1 MKRIKIISCIVTAAM
16 ILGLAAGC
24 SKTKKV
30 TTESVEKACEAL
42 DYEEYDVGDLEDGQL
57 EPGDIDD
64 GIYVVIDGDDIED
77 LADENEASVSSIGL
91 DEVLESDDIESA
103 ALFIKGDG
111 LEDFA
116 DDVDGLQDIE
126 NLADAE
132 FELIIGMQ
140 ATLKDDDKVEDIMDY
155 LEDML
160 DEYDLD
166 VDDLTAQ
173 EYYRS
178 KTEGY
183 LKFNIDIQEL
193 WAIAQENDDLMD
205 LLEEA
210 DMEDQIED
218 LFDSVSGNICVS
230 YQISGNNL
238 IVVVGAAFNSKGDSL
253 NAMCSKLGIDNP
265 SKLKTNEVFAE
276 GIIDSLVSNV
286 AKYMSYAYAAEAEY
300 NGF

>member
-1 MKRIKIISCIVTAAM
+1 MV
-16 ILGLAAGC
+16 LGLAAGC

-42 DYEEYDVGDLEDGQL
+42 DYEEYDVDDLQDAKLDGGDV
-57 EPGDIDD
+57 DD
-64 GIYVVIDGDDIED
+64 GFYVIIDEDAIED
-77 LADENEASVSSIGL
+77 MADENESSLSSIGL
-91 DEVLESDDIESA
+91 DEVIEADDVESA
-103 ALFIKGDG
+103 ALFMKSTG
-111 LEDFA
+111 LEDFQ

-126 NLADAE
+126 NLGDAE
-132 FELIIGMQ
+132 FDLIIGMQ

-183 LKFNIDIQEL
+183 LKFNIDIQDL
-193 WAIAQENDDLMD
+193 WEIAQENDDLMD

-210 DMEDQIED
+210 DMEDQFED
-218 LFDSVSGNICVS
+218 LFDSISGNICVS

-238 IVVVGAAFNSKGDSL
+238 IVVIGAAFNSKGDSL
-253 NAMCSKLGIDNP
+253 NDMCSKLGIDNP
-265 SKLKTNEVFAE
+265 SKLKTNEAFAE
-276 GIIDSLVSNV
+276 GIIDSLMSNV
-286 AKYMSYAYAAEAEY
+286 SKYMSYAYAAEAEY

>member
-16 ILGLAAGC
+16 VLGLAAGC

-30 TTESVEKACEAL
+30 TTENVEKACEAL
-42 DYEEYDVGDLEDGQL
+42 DYEEYDVDDLEDGQL

-91 DEVLESDDIESA
+91 DEVLEADDVESA

-238 IVVVGAAFNSKGDSL
+238 IVVIGAAFNSKGDSL
-253 NAMCSKLGIDNP
+253 NDMCSKLGIDNP

>member
-16 ILGLAAGC
+16 VLGLAAGC

-42 DYEEYDVGDLEDGQL
+42 DYEEYDVDDLEDGQL

-91 DEVLESDDIESA
+91 DEVLEADDVESA

-238 IVVVGAAFNSKGDSL
+238 IVVIGATFNSKGDSL
-253 NAMCSKLGIDNP
+253 NDMCSKLGIDNP

-276 GIIDSLVSNV
+276 GIIDSLMTNV

>member
-16 ILGLAAGC
+16 FLGLAAGC

-42 DYEEYDVGDLEDGQL
+42 DYEEYDVDDLQDAKLDGGDV
-57 EPGDIDD
+57 DD
-64 GIYVVIDGDDIED
+64 GFYVIIDEDAIED
-77 LADENEASVSSIGL
+77 MADENESSLSSIGL
-91 DEVLESDDIESA
+91 DEVIEADDVESA
-103 ALFIKGDG
+103 ALFMKSTG
-111 LEDFA
+111 LEDFQ

-126 NLADAE
+126 NLGDAE
-132 FELIIGMQ
+132 FDLVIGMQ

-183 LKFNIDIQEL
+183 LKFNIDIQDL
-193 WAIAQENDDLMD
+193 WEIAQENDDLMD

-210 DMEDQIED
+210 DMEDQFED
-218 LFDSVSGNICVS
+218 LFDSISGNICVS

-238 IVVVGAAFNSKGDSL
+238 IVVIGAAFNSKGDSL
-253 NAMCSKLGIDNP
+253 NDMCSKLGIDNP
-265 SKLKTNEVFAE
+265 SKLKTNEAFAE
-276 GIIDSLVSNV
+276 GIIDSLMSNV

>member
-16 ILGLAAGC
+16 VLGLAAGC

-42 DYEEYDVGDLEDGQL
+42 DYEEYDVDDLQDAKLDGGDV
-57 EPGDIDD
+57 DD
-64 GIYVVIDGDDIED
+64 GFYVIIDEDAIED
-77 LADENEASVSSIGL
+77 MADENESSLSSIGL
-91 DEVLESDDIESA
+91 DEVIEADDVESA
-103 ALFIKGDG
+103 ALFMKSTG
-111 LEDFA
+111 LEDFQ

-126 NLADAE
+126 NLGDAE
-132 FELIIGMQ
+132 FDLIIGMQ

-183 LKFNIDIQEL
+183 LKFNIDIQDL
-193 WAIAQENDDLMD
+193 WEIAQENDDLMD

-210 DMEDQIED
+210 DMEDQFED
-218 LFDSVSGNICVS
+218 LFDSISGNICVS

-238 IVVVGAAFNSKGDSL
+238 IVVIGVAFNSKGDSL
-253 NAMCSKLGIDNP
+253 NDMCSKLGIDNP
-265 SKLKTNEVFAE
+265 SKLKTNEAFAE
-276 GIIDSLVSNV
+276 GIIDSLMSNV
-286 AKYMSYAYAAEAEY
+286 SKYMSYAYAAEAEY

>member
-16 ILGLAAGC
+16 VLGLAAGC

-42 DYEEYDVGDLEDGQL
+42 DYEEYDVDDLEDGQL
-57 EPGDIDD
+57 EPGDVDD
-64 GIYVVIDGDDIED
+64 GIYVVIDEDDIED

-91 DEVLESDDIESA
+91 DEVIEADDVESA

-126 NLADAE
+126 NLGDAE

-183 LKFNIDIQEL
+183 LKFNIDIQDL
-193 WAIAQENDDLMD
+193 WEIAQENDDLMD

-218 LFDSVSGNICVS
+218 LFDSISGNICVS

-238 IVVVGAAFNSKGDSL
+238 IVVIGAAFNSKGDSL
-253 NAMCSKLGIDNP
+253 NDMCSKLGIDNP
-265 SKLKTNEVFAE
+265 SKLKTNEAFAE
-276 GIIDSLVSNV
+276 GIIDSLMSNV

>member
-16 ILGLAAGC
+16 VLGLAAGC

-42 DYEEYDVGDLEDGQL
+42 DYEEYDVDDLEDGQL

-64 GIYVVIDGDDIED
+64 GFYVVIDGDDIED
-77 LADENEASVSSIGL
+77 LADENEASISSIGL
-91 DEVLESDDIESA
+91 DEVIEADDIESA

-238 IVVVGAAFNSKGDSL
+238 IVVIGAAFNSKGDSL
-253 NAMCSKLGIDNP
+253 NDMCSKLGIDNP

>member
-1 MKRIKIISCIVTAAM
+1 M
-16 ILGLAAGC
+16 
-24 SKTKKV
+24 
-30 TTESVEKACEAL
+30 
-42 DYEEYDVGDLEDGQL
+42 
-57 EPGDIDD
+57 
-64 GIYVVIDGDDIED
+64 
-77 LADENEASVSSIGL
+77 ADENEASISSFGL
-91 DEVLESDDIESA
+91 DEVIEADDVESA

-126 NLADAE
+126 NLGDAE

-183 LKFNIDIQEL
+183 LKFNIDIQDL
-193 WAIAQENDDLMD
+193 WEIAQENDDLMD

-210 DMEDQIED
+210 DMEDQFED
-218 LFDSVSGNICVS
+218 LFDSISGNICVS

-238 IVVVGAAFNSKGDSL
+238 IVVIGAAFNSKGDSL
-253 NAMCSKLGIDNP
+253 NDMCSKLGIDNP

>member
-16 ILGLAAGC
+16 VLGLAAGC

-42 DYEEYDVGDLEDGQL
+42 DYEEYDVDDLEDGQL

-91 DEVLESDDIESA
+91 DEVLEADDVESA

-238 IVVVGAAFNSKGDSL
+238 IVVIGAAFNSKGDSL
-253 NAMCSKLGIDNP
+253 NDMCSKLGIDNP

>member
-16 ILGLAAGC
+16 VLGLAAGC

-42 DYEEYDVGDLEDGQL
+42 DYEEYDVDDLQDAKLDGGDV
-57 EPGDIDD
+57 DD
-64 GIYVVIDGDDIED
+64 GFYVIIDEDAIED
-77 LADENEASVSSIGL
+77 MADENESSLSSIGL
-91 DEVLESDDIESA
+91 DEVIEADDVESA

-126 NLADAE
+126 NLGDAE
-132 FELIIGMQ
+132 FDLIIGMQ

-183 LKFNIDIQEL
+183 LKFNIDIQDL
-193 WAIAQENDDLMD
+193 WEIAQENDDLMD
-205 LLEEA
+205 LFEEA

-218 LFDSVSGNICVS
+218 LFDSISGNICVS

-238 IVVVGAAFNSKGDSL
+238 IVVIGAAFNSKGDSL
-253 NAMCSKLGIDNP
+253 NDMCSKLGIDNP
-265 SKLKTNEVFAE
+265 SKLKTNEAFAE
-276 GIIDSLVSNV
+276 GIIDSLMSYA

>member
-1 MKRIKIISCIVTAAM
+1 MKRIKIISCVVTAAM
-16 ILGLAAGC
+16 VLGLAAGC

-42 DYEEYDVGDLEDGQL
+42 DYEEYDVDDLQDAELDGGDV
-57 EPGDIDD
+57 DD
-64 GIYVVIDGDDIED
+64 GFYVIIDEDAIED
-77 LADENEASVSSIGL
+77 MADENESSLSSIGL
-91 DEVLESDDIESA
+91 DEVLEADDVESA
-103 ALFIKGDG
+103 AVFMKSTG
-111 LEDFA
+111 LEDFQ
-116 DDVDGLQDIE
+116 DDADGLQDIE
-126 NLADAE
+126 NLGDAE
-132 FELIIGMQ
+132 FDLIIGMQ

-183 LKFNIDIQEL
+183 LKFNIDIQDL
-193 WAIAQENDDLMD
+193 WEIAQENDDLMD

-218 LFDSVSGNICVS
+218 LFDSISGNICVS

-238 IVVVGAAFNSKGDSL
+238 IVVIGAAFNSKGDSL
-253 NAMCSKLGIDNP
+253 NDMCSKLGIDNP
-265 SKLKTNEVFAE
+265 SKLKTNEAFAE
-276 GIIDSLVSNV
+276 GIIDSLMSNV
-286 AKYMSYAYAAEAEY
+286 AQYMSYAYAAEAEY

>member
-16 ILGLAAGC
+16 VLGLAAGC

-42 DYEEYDVGDLEDGQL
+42 DYEEYDVDDLEDGQL

-91 DEVLESDDIESA
+91 DEVLEADDVESA

-238 IVVVGAAFNSKGDSL
+238 IVVIGAAFNSKGDSL
-253 NAMCSKLGIDNP
+253 NDMCSKLGIDNP

-276 GIIDSLVSNV
+276 GIIDSLMSNV

>member
-16 ILGLAAGC
+16 VLGLAAGC

-42 DYEEYDVGDLEDGQL
+42 DYEEYDVDDLEDGQL

-91 DEVLESDDIESA
+91 DEVLEADDVESA

-238 IVVVGAAFNSKGDSL
+238 IVVIGAAFNSKGDSL
-253 NAMCSKLGIDNP
+253 NDMCNKLGIDNP

-276 GIIDSLVSNV
+276 GIIDSLMTNV

>member
-16 ILGLAAGC
+16 VLGLAAGC

-91 DEVLESDDIESA
+91 DEVLEADDVESA

-238 IVVVGAAFNSKGDSL
+238 IVVIGAAFNSKGDSL
-253 NAMCSKLGIDNP
+253 NDMCSKLGIDNP

-276 GIIDSLVSNV
+276 GIIDSLISNV
-286 AKYMSYAYAAEAEY
+286 AKYMSYSYAAEAEY

>member
-1 MKRIKIISCIVTAAM
+1 MKRIKIISCIITAAM
-16 ILGLAAGC
+16 VLGLAAGC

-30 TTESVEKACEAL
+30 TTENVEKACEAL
-42 DYEEYDVGDLEDGQL
+42 DYEEYDVDDLQDAKLEGGDV
-57 EPGDIDD
+57 DD
-64 GIYVVIDGDDIED
+64 GFYVIIDEDAIED
-77 LADENEASVSSIGL
+77 MADENESSLSSIGL
-91 DEVLESDDIESA
+91 DEVLEADDVESA
-103 ALFIKGDG
+103 ALFMKSTG
-111 LEDFA
+111 LEDFQ

-126 NLADAE
+126 NLGDAE
-132 FELIIGMQ
+132 FDLIIGMQ

-183 LKFNIDIQEL
+183 LKFNIDIQDL
-193 WAIAQENDDLMD
+193 WEIAQENDDLMD

-210 DMEDQIED
+210 DMEDQFED
-218 LFDSVSGNICVS
+218 LFDSISGNICVS

-238 IVVVGAAFNSKGDSL
+238 IVVIGAAFNSKGDSL
-253 NAMCSKLGIDNP
+253 NDMCSKLGIDNP
-265 SKLKTNEVFAE
+265 SKLKTNEAFAE
-276 GIIDSLVSNV
+276 GIIDSLMSYA

>member
-16 ILGLAAGC
+16 VLGLAAGC

-42 DYEEYDVGDLEDGQL
+42 DYEEYDVDDLQDAELDGGDV
-57 EPGDIDD
+57 DD
-64 GIYVVIDGDDIED
+64 GFYVIIDEDAIED
-77 LADENEASVSSIGL
+77 MADENEASISSFGL
-91 DEVLESDDIESA
+91 DEVIEADDIESA
-103 ALFIKGDG
+103 AVFMKSTG
-111 LEDFA
+111 LEDFQ
-116 DDVDGLQDIE
+116 DNVDGLQDIE
-126 NLADAE
+126 NLGDAE
-132 FELIIGMQ
+132 FDLIIGMQ

-183 LKFNIDIQEL
+183 LKFNIDIQDL
-193 WAIAQENDDLMD
+193 WEIAQENDDLMD

-218 LFDSVSGNICVS
+218 LFDSISGNICVS

-238 IVVVGAAFNSKGDSL
+238 IVVIGAAFNSKGDSL
-253 NAMCSKLGIDNP
+253 NDMCSKLGIDNP
-265 SKLKTNEVFAE
+265 SKLKTNEAFAE
-276 GIIDSLVSNV
+276 GIIDSLMSNV

>member
-1 MKRIKIISCIVTAAM
+1 MKKAKIIACLVAASM
-16 ILGLAAGC
+16 VLGLMAGC
-24 SKTKKV
+24 GKTKKV
-30 TTESVEKACEAL
+30 TTEQVEKACEAL
-42 DYEEYDVGDLEDGQL
+42 DYDEYDVEDLEGDGDLEPSDL
-57 EPGDIDD
+57 DD
-64 GIYVVIDGDDIED
+64 GIYVVIDEDDIED
-77 LADENEASVSSIGL
+77 MADENEASISSFGL
-91 DEVLESDDIESA
+91 DEVIEADDVESV

-126 NLADAE
+126 NLGDAE

-183 LKFNIDIQEL
+183 LKFNLDIQDMWE
-193 WAIAQENDDLMD
+193 IAQENDDLMD
-205 LLEEA
+205 LFEEA
-210 DMEDQIED
+210 DMEDEIED

-238 IVVVGAAFNSKGDSL
+238 IVVFGVAFNSKGDCL
-253 NAMCSKLGIDNP
+253 NDMCGKLGIDNP
-265 SKLKTNEVFAE
+265 SKLKTNQVFAE
-276 GIIDSLVSNV
+276 SIIESIMDS
-286 AKYMSYAYAAEAEY
+286 AMKYMSYASAYSD
-300 NGF
+300 

>member
-16 ILGLAAGC
+16 VLGLAAGC

-42 DYEEYDVGDLEDGQL
+42 DYEEYDVDDLEDGQL

-64 GIYVVIDGDDIED
+64 GIYIVIDEDEIED

-91 DEVLESDDIESA
+91 DEVIEADDVESA

-183 LKFNIDIQEL
+183 LKFNIDIQDL
-193 WAIAQENDDLMD
+193 WEIAQENDDLMD

-238 IVVVGAAFNSKGDSL
+238 IMVFGVAFNSKGDSL
-253 NAMCSKLGIDNP
+253 NDMCSKLGIDNP
-265 SKLKTNEVFAE
+265 SKLKTNEAFAE
-276 GIIDSLVSNV
+276 GIIDSLMSNV

>member
-16 ILGLAAGC
+16 VLGLAAGC

-57 EPGDIDD
+57 EPGDVDD
-64 GIYVVIDGDDIED
+64 GIYVVIDEDDIED

-91 DEVLESDDIESA
+91 DEVLEADDVESA

-238 IVVVGAAFNSKGDSL
+238 IVVIGAAFNSKGDSL
-253 NAMCSKLGIDNP
+253 NDMCSKLGIDNP
-265 SKLKTNEVFAE
+265 SKLKTNEAFAE
-276 GIIDSLVSNV
+276 GIIDSLISNV

>member
-42 DYEEYDVGDLEDGQL
+42 DYEEYDVDDLEDGKL

-253 NAMCSKLGIDNP
+253 NDMCSKLGIDNP

>member
-253 NAMCSKLGIDNP
+253 NDMCSKLGIDNP

>member
-16 ILGLAAGC
+16 VLGLAAGC

-42 DYEEYDVGDLEDGQL
+42 DYEEYDVDDLQDAKLDGGDV
-57 EPGDIDD
+57 DD
-64 GIYVVIDGDDIED
+64 GFYVIIDEDAIED
-77 LADENEASVSSIGL
+77 MADENESSLSSIGL
-91 DEVLESDDIESA
+91 DEVIEADDVESA
-103 ALFIKGDG
+103 ALFMKSTG
-111 LEDFA
+111 LEDFQ

-126 NLADAE
+126 NLGDAE
-132 FELIIGMQ
+132 FDLIIGMQ

-183 LKFNIDIQEL
+183 LKFNIDIQDL
-193 WAIAQENDDLMD
+193 WEIAQENDDLMD

-210 DMEDQIED
+210 DMEDQFED
-218 LFDSVSGNICVS
+218 LFDSISGNICVS

-238 IVVVGAAFNSKGDSL
+238 IVVIGAAFNSKGDSL
-253 NAMCSKLGIDNP
+253 NDMCSKLGIDNP
-265 SKLKTNEVFAE
+265 SKLKTNEAFAE
-276 GIIDSLVSNV
+276 GIIDSLMSNV
-286 AKYMSYAYAAEAEY
+286 SKYMSYAYAAEAEY

>member
-16 ILGLAAGC
+16 VLGLAAGC

-42 DYEEYDVGDLEDGQL
+42 DYEEYDVDDLQDAQLDGGDV
-57 EPGDIDD
+57 DD
-64 GIYVVIDGDDIED
+64 GFYVIIDEDAIED
-77 LADENEASVSSIGL
+77 MADENESSLSSIGL
-91 DEVLESDDIESA
+91 DEVLEADDVESA
-103 ALFIKGDG
+103 AVFMKSTG
-111 LEDFA
+111 LEDFQ
-116 DDVDGLQDIE
+116 DNVDGLQDIE
-126 NLADAE
+126 NLGDAE
-132 FELIIGMQ
+132 FDLVIGMQ

-183 LKFNIDIQEL
+183 LKFNIDIQDL
-193 WAIAQENDDLMD
+193 WEIAQENDDLMD

-210 DMEDQIED
+210 DMEDQFED
-218 LFDSVSGNICVS
+218 LFDSISGNICVS

-238 IVVVGAAFNSKGDSL
+238 IVVIGAAFNSKGDSL
-253 NAMCSKLGIDNP
+253 NDMCSKLGIDNP
-265 SKLKTNEVFAE
+265 SKLKTNQDFAE
-276 GIIDSLVSNV
+276 SIVESIMDY
-286 AKYMSYAYAAEAEY
+286 AMKYMSYAYSSY
-300 NGF
+300 DF

>member
-42 DYEEYDVGDLEDGQL
+42 DYEEYDVDDLEDGQL

-91 DEVLESDDIESA
+91 DEVLEADDVESA

-183 LKFNIDIQEL
+183 LKFNIDIQDL
-193 WAIAQENDDLMD
+193 WEIAQENDDLMD

-210 DMEDQIED
+210 DMEDQFED
-218 LFDSVSGNICVS
+218 LFDSISGNICVS

-238 IVVVGAAFNSKGDSL
+238 IVVIGAAFNSKGDSL
-253 NAMCSKLGIDNP
+253 NDMCSKLGIDNP

-276 GIIDSLVSNV
+276 GIIDSLMTNV

>member
-1 MKRIKIISCIVTAAM
+1 MKRFKIISCVVAASM
-16 ILGLAAGC
+16 VLGLAAGC

-42 DYEEYDVGDLEDGQL
+42 DYEEYDVDDLQDAQLDGGDV
-57 EPGDIDD
+57 DD
-64 GIYVVIDGDDIED
+64 GFYVIIDEDAIED
-77 LADENEASVSSIGL
+77 MADENESSLSSIGL
-91 DEVLESDDIESA
+91 DEVLEADDIESA
-103 ALFIKGDG
+103 AVFMKSTG
-111 LEDFA
+111 LEDFQ

-126 NLADAE
+126 NLVDTE
-132 FELIIGMQ
+132 FDLIFGMQ

-166 VDDLTAQ
+166 VDDLTSQ

-183 LKFNIDIQEL
+183 LKFNIDIQDL
-193 WAIAQENDDLMD
+193 WEIAQENDDLMD
-205 LLEEA
+205 LFEEA
-210 DMEDQIED
+210 DMEDAAEE
-218 LFDSVSGNICVS
+218 LFDSTSGYICVS

-238 IVVVGAAFNSKGDSL
+238 IVVIGAAFNSKGDSL
-253 NAMCSKLGIDNP
+253 NDMCSKLGIENP

-276 GIIDSLVSNV
+276 SIIESVMDNV
-286 AKYMSYAYAAEAEY
+286 TKYLSYAYSAQMNY
-300 NGF
+300 DF

>member
-1 MKRIKIISCIVTAAM
+1 MKRIKIISCIVTATM
-16 ILGLAAGC
+16 VLGLAAGC

-42 DYEEYDVGDLEDGQL
+42 DYEEYDVDDLEDGQL

-91 DEVLESDDIESA
+91 DEVLEADDVESA

-238 IVVVGAAFNSKGDSL
+238 IVVIGAAFNSKGDSL
-253 NAMCSKLGIDNP
+253 NDMCSKLGIDNP

-276 GIIDSLVSNV
+276 GIIDSLMSNV

>member
-16 ILGLAAGC
+16 VLGLAAGC

-30 TTESVEKACEAL
+30 TTENVEKACEAL

-91 DEVLESDDIESA
+91 DEVLEADDIESA

-253 NAMCSKLGIDNP
+253 NDMCSKLGIDNP

>member
-16 ILGLAAGC
+16 VLGLAAGC

-30 TTESVEKACEAL
+30 TTENVEKACEAL
-42 DYEEYDVGDLEDGQL
+42 DYEEYDVDDFQDAKLEGGDV
-57 EPGDIDD
+57 DD
-64 GIYVVIDGDDIED
+64 GFYVIIDEDAIED
-77 LADENEASVSSIGL
+77 MADENESSLSSIGL
-91 DEVLESDDIESA
+91 DEVLEADDIESA
-103 ALFIKGDG
+103 AVFMKSTG
-111 LEDFA
+111 LEDFQ
-116 DDVDGLQDIE
+116 DNVDGLQDIE
-126 NLADAE
+126 NLGDAE
-132 FELIIGMQ
+132 FDLIIGMQ

-183 LKFNIDIQEL
+183 LKFNIDIQDL
-193 WAIAQENDDLMD
+193 WEIAQENDDLMD

-210 DMEDQIED
+210 DMEDQFED
-218 LFDSVSGNICVS
+218 LFDSISGNICVS

-238 IVVVGAAFNSKGDSL
+238 IVVIGAAFNSKGDSL
-253 NAMCSKLGIDNP
+253 NDMCSKLGIDNP
-265 SKLKTNEVFAE
+265 SKLKTNEAFAE
-276 GIIDSLVSNV
+276 GIIDSLMSYA

>member
-16 ILGLAAGC
+16 VLGLAAGC

-42 DYEEYDVGDLEDGQL
+42 DYEEYDVDDLQDAKLDGGDV
-57 EPGDIDD
+57 DD
-64 GIYVVIDGDDIED
+64 GFYVIIDEDAIED
-77 LADENEASVSSIGL
+77 MADENESSLSSIGL
-91 DEVLESDDIESA
+91 DEVIEADDVESA

-126 NLADAE
+126 NLGDAE

-183 LKFNIDIQEL
+183 LKFNIDIQDL
-193 WAIAQENDDLMD
+193 WEIAQENDDLMD

-210 DMEDQIED
+210 DMEDQFED
-218 LFDSVSGNICVS
+218 LFDSISGNICVS

-238 IVVVGAAFNSKGDSL
+238 IVVIGAAFNSKGDSL
-253 NAMCSKLGIDNP
+253 NDMCSKLGIDNP
-265 SKLKTNEVFAE
+265 SKLKTNEAFAE
-276 GIIDSLVSNV
+276 GIIDSLMSNV

>member
-16 ILGLAAGC
+16 VLGLAAGC

-30 TTESVEKACEAL
+30 TTENVEKACEAL

-253 NAMCSKLGIDNP
+253 NDMCSKLGIDNP

>member
-1 MKRIKIISCIVTAAM
+1 MKRIKIVSCIVTAAM
-16 ILGLAAGC
+16 VLGLAAGC

-30 TTESVEKACEAL
+30 TTENVEKACEAL
-42 DYEEYDVGDLEDGQL
+42 DYEEYDVDDLQDAELDGGDV
-57 EPGDIDD
+57 DD
-64 GIYVVIDGDDIED
+64 GFYVIIDEDAIED
-77 LADENEASVSSIGL
+77 MADENESSLSSIGL
-91 DEVLESDDIESA
+91 DEVLEADDIESA
-103 ALFIKGDG
+103 AVFMKSTG
-111 LEDFA
+111 LEDFQ

-126 NLADAE
+126 NLGDAE
-132 FELIIGMQ
+132 FDLIIGMQ

-183 LKFNIDIQEL
+183 LKFNIDIQDL
-193 WAIAQENDDLMD
+193 WEIAQENDDLMD

-218 LFDSVSGNICVS
+218 LFDSNSGNICVS

-238 IVVVGAAFNSKGDSL
+238 IVVIGAAFNSKGNSL
-253 NAMCSKLGIDNP
+253 NDMCSKLGIDNP
-265 SKLKTNEVFAE
+265 SKLKTNEAFAE
-276 GIIDSLVSNV
+276 GIIDSLMTYV

>member
-42 DYEEYDVGDLEDGQL
+42 DYEEYDVDDLQDAKLEGGDV
-57 EPGDIDD
+57 DD
-64 GIYVVIDGDDIED
+64 GFYVIIDEDAIED
-77 LADENEASVSSIGL
+77 MADENESSLSSIGL
-91 DEVLESDDIESA
+91 DEVIEADDVESA
-103 ALFIKGDG
+103 ALFMKSTG
-111 LEDFA
+111 LEDFQ

-126 NLADAE
+126 NLGDAE
-132 FELIIGMQ
+132 FDLVIGMQ

-183 LKFNIDIQEL
+183 LKFNIDIQDL
-193 WAIAQENDDLMD
+193 WEIAQENDDLMD

-253 NAMCSKLGIDNP
+253 NDMCSKLGIDNP
-265 SKLKTNEVFAE
+265 SKLKTNEAFAE
-276 GIIDSLVSNV
+276 GIIDSLISNV
-286 AKYMSYAYAAEAEY
+286 AKYMSYSYAAEAEY

>member
-16 ILGLAAGC
+16 VLGLAAGC

-42 DYEEYDVGDLEDGQL
+42 DYEEYDVDDLEDGQL

-91 DEVLESDDIESA
+91 DEVLEADDVESA

-183 LKFNIDIQEL
+183 LKFNIDIQDL
-193 WAIAQENDDLMD
+193 WEIAQENDDLMD

-210 DMEDQIED
+210 DMEDQFED
-218 LFDSVSGNICVS
+218 LFDSISGNICVS

-238 IVVVGAAFNSKGDSL
+238 IVVIGAAFNSKGDSL
-253 NAMCSKLGIDNP
+253 NDMCSKLGIDNP
-265 SKLKTNEVFAE
+265 SKLKTNQDFAE
-276 GIIDSLVSNV
+276 GIVESIMDY
-286 AKYMSYAYAAEAEY
+286 AMKYMSYAYSSY
-300 NGF
+300 DF

>member
-16 ILGLAAGC
+16 VLGLAAGC

-253 NAMCSKLGIDNP
+253 NDMCSKLGIDNP

>member
-16 ILGLAAGC
+16 VLGLAAGC

-91 DEVLESDDIESA
+91 DEVLEADDVESA

-238 IVVVGAAFNSKGDSL
+238 IVVIGATFNSKGDSL
-253 NAMCSKLGIDNP
+253 NDMCSKLGIDNP

-276 GIIDSLVSNV
+276 GIIDSLISNV
-286 AKYMSYAYAAEAEY
+286 AKYMSYSYAAEAEY

>member
-77 LADENEASVSSIGL
+77 LADENEARVSSIGL

-238 IVVVGAAFNSKGDSL
+238 IVVIGAAFNSKGDSL
-253 NAMCSKLGIDNP
+253 NDMCSKLGIDNP

-276 GIIDSLVSNV
+276 GIIDSLISNV
-286 AKYMSYAYAAEAEY
+286 AKYMSYSYAAEAEY

>member
-1 MKRIKIISCIVTAAM
+1 MKRFKIISCVVAASM
-16 ILGLAAGC
+16 VLGLAAGC

-42 DYEEYDVGDLEDGQL
+42 DYEEYDIEDLEGSQL
-57 EPGDIDD
+57 EPEDIDE

-77 LADENEASVSSIGL
+77 MADENAASVSSIGL

-103 ALFIKGDG
+103 AIFFKSSG

-116 DDVDGLQDIE
+116 DTADGLQDIE
-126 NLADAE
+126 NLVDTE
-132 FELIIGMQ
+132 FDLIFGMQ

-166 VDDLTAQ
+166 VDDLTSQ

-183 LKFNIDIQEL
+183 LKFNIDIQDL
-193 WAIAQENDDLMD
+193 WEIAQDNDDLMD
-205 LLEEA
+205 LFEEA
-210 DMEDQIED
+210 DMEDAAEE
-218 LFDSVSGNICVS
+218 LFDSTSGYICVS

-238 IVVVGAAFNSKGDSL
+238 IVVIGAAFNSKGDSL
-253 NAMCSKLGIDNP
+253 NDMCSKLGIENP

-276 GIIDSLVSNV
+276 SIIESVMDNV
-286 AKYMSYAYAAEAEY
+286 TKYLSYAYSAQMNY
-300 NGF
+300 DF

>member
-16 ILGLAAGC
+16 VLGLAAGC

-42 DYEEYDVGDLEDGQL
+42 DYEEYDVDDLQDAKLDGGDV
-57 EPGDIDD
+57 DD
-64 GIYVVIDGDDIED
+64 GFYVIIDEDAIED
-77 LADENEASVSSIGL
+77 MADENESSLSSIGL
-91 DEVLESDDIESA
+91 DEVIEADDVESA
-103 ALFIKGDG
+103 ALFMKSTG
-111 LEDFA
+111 LEDFQ

-126 NLADAE
+126 NLGDAE
-132 FELIIGMQ
+132 FDLIIGMQ

-183 LKFNIDIQEL
+183 LKFNIDIQDL
-193 WAIAQENDDLMD
+193 WEIAQENDDLMD

-210 DMEDQIED
+210 DMEDQFED
-218 LFDSVSGNICVS
+218 LFDSISGNICVS

-238 IVVVGAAFNSKGDSL
+238 IVVIGVAFNSKGDSL
-253 NAMCSKLGIDNP
+253 NDMCSKLGIDNP
-265 SKLKTNEVFAE
+265 SKLKTNEAFAE
-276 GIIDSLVSNV
+276 GIIDSLMSYA

>member
-16 ILGLAAGC
+16 VLGLAAGC

-30 TTESVEKACEAL
+30 TTEQVEKACEKL
-42 DYEEYDVGDLEDGQL
+42 GYDEYDVDDLNESDL
-57 EPGDIDD
+57 EPGDLDD
-64 GIYVVIDGDDIED
+64 GIYVIIDEDDIED
-77 LADENEASVSSIGL
+77 LADENEASISSFGL
-91 DEVLESDDIESA
+91 DEVLEADDVESA

-126 NLADAE
+126 NLGDAE
-132 FELIIGMQ
+132 FDLVIGMQ

-183 LKFNIDIQEL
+183 LKFNIDIQDL
-193 WAIAQENDDLMD
+193 WTIAQDNDDLMD

-238 IVVVGAAFNSKGDSL
+238 IVVIGAAFNSKGDSL
-253 NAMCSKLGIDNP
+253 NDMCSKLGIDNP
-265 SKLKTNEVFAE
+265 SKLKTNQDFAE
-276 GIIDSLVSNV
+276 GIVESIMDY
-286 AKYMSYAYAAEAEY
+286 AMKYMSYAYSSY
-300 NGF
+300 DF